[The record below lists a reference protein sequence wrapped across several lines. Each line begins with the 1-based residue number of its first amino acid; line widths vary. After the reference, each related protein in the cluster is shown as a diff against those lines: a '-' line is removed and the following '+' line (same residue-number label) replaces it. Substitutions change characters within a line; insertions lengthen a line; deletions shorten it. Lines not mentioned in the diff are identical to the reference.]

1 MPIYGSPSFELG
13 DDAAPAA
20 TSPVTAAVAQAAA
33 AAPITKDTAAKAKRE
48 LARMKRSLTNWLK
61 YRAIND
67 KIAAGSSVPSPLL
80 KYPLASPPPAPVMV
94 LNLSRIRQ
102 NEDALAQQLYALLSE
117 VMDPTTL
124 PSPSAPNAA
133 AALAQIAIAGKVPG
147 DTTPTPTGS
156 AWLWPAVVVVGGVV
170 LVLTTLIRSNAD
182 QQMEQERLQCVQ
194 SGACT
199 DSGFWLKVGAVAVV
213 GWIVWEKFG
222 VGRHVSRAVKG
233 GRRR

>member
-1 MPIYGSPSFELG
+1 MPIYGSPSFQLG
-13 DDAAPAA
+13 DDVAA
-20 TSPVTAAVAQAAA
+20 AAA
-33 AAPITKDTAAKAKRE
+33 AAPIMKDSAAKAKRE
-48 LARMKRSLTNWLK
+48 LARMKRSLAAWLK

-67 KIAAGSSVPSPLL
+67 KIASGATSGIPSPLL

-94 LNLSRIRQ
+94 LNLSRVRAG
-102 NEDALAQQLYALLSE
+102 EDALAQQLYALLSE
-117 VMDPTTL
+117 VMDPSTL
-124 PSPSAPNAA
+124 PSPTSPNAA
-133 AALAQIAIAGKVPG
+133 AALAQIAIAGQVPG
-147 DTTPTPTGS
+147 TAPTPTPTG
-156 AWLWPAVVVVGGVV
+156 ATPWLWPAVVVVGGIV

-222 VGRHVSRAVKG
+222 VGRRVSHAVKG